1 MKKNNVEKALK
12 RFLKRKIGYSLSLLV
27 VFMITGEISLATG
40 ITTEEIQENKNEL
53 LKKIQIEREEIKKK
67 IIENEKLI
75 KKYNSDFV
83 ELIRI

>member
-53 LKKIQIEREEIKKK
+53 LKKIQIANRKRRNKKEGNRKWKVNKK
-67 IIENEKLI
+67 I
-75 KKYNSDFV
+75 
-83 ELIRI
+83 

>member
-53 LKKIQIEREEIKKK
+53 LKKIQIANRKRRNKKEGNRK
-67 IIENEKLI
+67 
-75 KKYNSDFV
+75 
-83 ELIRI
+83 